1 MPQYIYHD
9 EKKKSFFGRYHEV
22 KKDIVFELEWD
33 KAKNMYVSKSPIQSA
48 KSSII
53 PAVDLESINSTIVDK
68 SLELLDHSRAGSE
81 NSTTILT
88 STMPTLSPTS
98 EGTSNILNTESSIIS
113 NSSAIHN
120 RTTYDKLRS
129 SEMKVSTWWWQELKT
144 V

>member
-22 KKDIVFELEWD
+22 RKDIVFELEWD
-33 KAKNMYVSKSPIQSA
+33 KAKKTYIRKSPIQSA
-48 KSSII
+48 KATII
-53 PAVDLESINSTIVDK
+53 PAVDLGSINSKKVEK
-68 SLELLDHSRAGSE
+68 SLELLDHSRTGSE

-98 EGTSNILNTESSIIS
+98 DGTFKILNTESSIIT
-113 NSSAIHN
+113 NTSAIRN
-120 RTTYDKLRS
+120 QTTSDKLRS